1 MTFLGMQL
9 ALAETSWHTQEILY
23 PFVTDPRLPEDTLFW
38 IIEEDYR
45 FWPPGQ
51 DRDKADNYEDEWWE
65 MVVGRTATPKAGSSL
80 PPSHSSSVK
89 DEVEP
94 TATPEKRRASRV
106 ATEYHERP
114 TKGNSDMEEPNNGFS
129 RDVADVVR
137 MVTFAHRKKMGD
149 LVWLAWC
156 PKKKQPSRIRHGS
169 ACILLTKFAF
179 EKIAF
184 AAQTGALRR
193 GHIDVQLQIWLK
205 TKGAASDCRACYVYP
220 PIGSYSGQVLEC
232 DPKQFGGD
240 KTRPSGFTSGENPCA
255 GTREAG
261 DPVEGRTKGLYQW
274 TEGKKER
281 PWCPFPRE
289 AELHSM
295 KYWWKSCGEPTAAAS
310 ASSSRQ
316 DWWEDSSY
324 TTRRQK
330 REHRAFNLRLNK
342 RVWVNDATQADAM
355 VGRDWFEKC
364 WEPAGLNEAQLHNAR
379 FHAAPVL
386 RKL

>member
-1 MTFLGMQL
+1 MTFLGKQL
-9 ALAETSWHTQEILY
+9 ALSETSWHTQEILY

-51 DRDKADNYEDEWWE
+51 DRDKADNYEEEWGE
-65 MVVGRTATPKAGSSL
+65 MVESRTASQKAGSSL

-240 KTRPSGFTSGENPCA
+240 KTRTCGFTSGEYPCH
-255 GTREAG
+255 GTRSE
-261 DPVEGRTKGLYQW
+261 DEPKVGRRKGLYQW
-274 TEGKKER
+274 AGDGEKRAFRSLPSE
-281 PWCPFPRE
+281 WD
-289 AELHSM
+289 LHTSA
-295 KYWWKSCGEPTAAAS
+295 YWWLSYGEPTAAD
-310 ASSSRQ
+310 ASSSRK
-316 DWWEDSSY
+316 DWWEDSSCA
-324 TTRRQK
+324 TSRQK
-330 REHRAFNLRLNK
+330 REHRAFNLRLTK
-342 RVWVNDATQADAM
+342 RVWVPYAGKAD
-355 VGRDWFEKC
+355 VLVDRNWFEKC
-364 WEPAGLNEAQLHNAR
+364 WEPAPLNEAQLHNAR